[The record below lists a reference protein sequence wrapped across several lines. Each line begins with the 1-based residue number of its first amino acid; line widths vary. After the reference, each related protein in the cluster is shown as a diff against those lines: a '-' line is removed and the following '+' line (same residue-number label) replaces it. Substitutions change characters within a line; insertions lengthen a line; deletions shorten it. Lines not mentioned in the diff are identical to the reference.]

1 MPARPLAI
9 LSAICMATSLTL
21 IRPAHADDYP
31 QWRGPQRTGLSKET
45 GLLKEWPQ
53 GGPRLLWQVKDVGY
67 GYGSPAVSKGRIYL
81 VSNTGLDNE
90 FVQALDAKDGKQI
103 WSTKIGQVG
112 NPKQMPSYPGARS
125 TPTVDGDAIYV
136 LGSDGDMACLE
147 AASGKI
153 RWQKNVRTEFG
164 GVPGIWA
171 YSESPLVDGDV
182 VVCTPGGSAATIVAL
197 NKKTGDVVWKS
208 SVPGGDPAGYASAVT
223 AQIGGIK
230 QYVQF
235 LGKGLVGVD
244 AKSGKFL
251 WRFDKTADMRA
262 MANAA
267 TPVAFE
273 NHVYSAAGMV
283 GGGLARIKADN
294 GAFDT
299 EPVYFSKRL
308 PVALGGS
315 VKVGDHLY
323 GTSST
328 ALLCVDWLTGN
339 IKWEDRAVGPSSV
352 CYADGRLYVHGENTG
367 EVALVEATP
376 DGYREKGRFTP
387 PEMPDRKYAKSWAYP
402 VVANGRLYI
411 RDLGTLWCYDVKA
424 TGGSQ

>member
-9 LSAICMATSLTL
+9 LFTICLTTTLATLT
-21 IRPAHADDYP
+21 AQADDYP

-53 GGPRLLWQVKDVGY
+53 GGPKMLWQVKEVGY
-67 GYGSPAVSKGRIYL
+67 GYGSLSVANGRIYL
-81 VSNTGLDNE
+81 ISNTGLDNE
-90 FVQALDAKDGKQI
+90 FVQALDTKDGKPI
-103 WSTKIGQVG
+103 WTTTIGKVG
-112 NPKQMPSYPGARS
+112 NPNQQPSYPGARS
-125 TPTVDGDAIYV
+125 TPTVDGDSVYI
-136 LGSDGDMACLE
+136 LSSDGDLACLE
-147 AASGKI
+147 TASGKL
-153 RWQKNVRTEFG
+153 RWQKNVRKEFG
-164 GVPGIWA
+164 GMPGTWA

-197 NKKTGDVVWKS
+197 NKRTGDVVWKS
-208 SVPGGDPAGYASAVT
+208 SVPGGDPAGYASAIP
-223 AQIGGIK
+223 AQIGGVK

-244 AKSGKFL
+244 ANSGKFL

-262 MANAA
+262 GANSA

-273 NHVYSAAGMV
+273 NHIYSGAGMSA
-283 GGGLARIKADN
+283 GGLARIKAEN
-294 GAFDT
+294 GTFDT
-299 EPVYFSKRL
+299 EPVYVSKKL
-308 PVALGGS
+308 PIALGGA
-315 VKVGDHLY
+315 VKVGDNLY
-323 GTSST
+323 GTSAT
-328 ALLCVDWLTGN
+328 GLVCVDWLTGN
-339 IKWEDRAVGPSSV
+339 IKWEDRCVGPASI

-387 PEMPDRKYAKSWAYP
+387 SDQSERKTAKAWSYP

-411 RDLGTLWCYDVKA
+411 RELGTLWCYDVKA